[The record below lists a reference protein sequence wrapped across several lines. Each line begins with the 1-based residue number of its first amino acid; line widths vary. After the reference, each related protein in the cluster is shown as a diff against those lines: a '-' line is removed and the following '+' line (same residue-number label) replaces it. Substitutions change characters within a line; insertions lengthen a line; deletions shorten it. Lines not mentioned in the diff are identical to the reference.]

1 MVAQTKKISYKYNE
15 DQIISDL
22 KSYID
27 KTYSEHY
34 KTEKDNLECFDV
46 WISLGNSTPT
56 FRNTALKYLMR
67 YGKKNG
73 NNKDDLLKT
82 LHYVLMCLYA
92 DHYNTTTSLTKE

>member
-34 KTEKDNLECFDV
+34 KTEKDNL
-46 WISLGNSTPT
+46 
-56 FRNTALKYLMR
+56 
-67 YGKKNG
+67 
-73 NNKDDLLKT
+73 
-82 LHYVLMCLYA
+82 
-92 DHYNTTTSLTKE
+92 